1 MRYDRRTFVKTG
13 ALALAGTAFLGNTYC
28 SGADRKTITGLQLYS
43 LRDDMGTNPLGTLT
57 RLAQMGY
64 VYLEH
69 ASYSERRF
77 YGFPANEFRKII
89 DDRGLK
95 MISGHITLGRQD
107 WDAARNDFT
116 DSWKN
121 TVEDAATLGQKYI
134 VSPWIDED
142 LRSDYDVFMAFLE
155 VLNKCGE
162 LCKKWDMKFGYHNHD
177 FEFSQKFN
185 GRPMFDIMMENMD
198 PELVVMQIDI
208 GNLFNGGAVAMDVVN
223 RYPGRFENVH
233 AKDVIET
240 GEGIYESTIIGEGVA
255 DVRNVLDQ
263 IKKTGGA
270 RVVIIE
276 QESYQGKTPM
286 ECAEID
292 LGVLRK
298 WNY

>member
-107 WDAARNDFT
+107 WDAALNDF
-116 DSWKN
+116 N
-121 TVEDAATLGQKYI
+121 TV
-134 VSPWIDED
+134 
-142 LRSDYDVFMAFLE
+142 
-155 VLNKCGE
+155 
-162 LCKKWDMKFGYHNHD
+162 
-177 FEFSQKFN
+177 
-185 GRPMFDIMMENMD
+185 IMMNDGNSAYYLNRARVYRQLGRLPEAIQD
-198 PELVVMQIDI
+198 VRVAEEKGAVIGPEL
-208 GNLFNGGAVAMDVVN
+208 GKLLRNK
-223 RYPGRFENVH
+223 
-233 AKDVIET
+233 KD
-240 GEGIYESTIIGEGVA
+240 
-255 DVRNVLDQ
+255 
-263 IKKTGGA
+263 KK
-270 RVVIIE
+270 
-276 QESYQGKTPM
+276 
-286 ECAEID
+286 
-292 LGVLRK
+292 
-298 WNY
+298 